1 MTNLLKR
8 SQLFLIGALLCVASA
23 QLDAAATSGGASA
36 HQLINIETN
45 EKPLDIVLQWI
56 SRRAGV
62 NIVCNEADQP
72 LVTIRLVNVT
82 WQEGIEQIAAR
93 YDMVLE
99 KKSERIW
106 ELSRPPRVRM
116 KFQDAQLTV
125 VLQSLA
131 NQANVNIVISD
142 DVDSGRRLTMTLNG
156 VPWKEAL
163 NVIVRATGYTF
174 IEHNYN
180 IIRVVSKENV
190 QKDLQTRIYALNYT
204 DGAEVVNSI
213 AVALSE
219 DGKVVHDVRTNTLI
233 ITDTPDHLESTMS
246 LLTSLDQR
254 TREVQIDVKFVEYNT
269 TDAERI
275 GFTNLGINADIGN
288 VGVLD
293 AQFFPF
299 AATNPG
305 LATSVTRANAGPSGT
320 AHNLTNLTFEA
331 LQTLNSTEVL
341 QAPSILTLNNSEA
354 RIKVGNIIRFAAQET
369 TAVDGV
375 TVTSLSEASTSP
387 VEDGIEITVT
397 PHITT
402 DGFISIELKA
412 NDKIVTLQEFTVAAE
427 SIVLPQTGLK
437 EVDTKIMVGDGNT
450 AILGGI
456 LSNQTNEDHRQI
468 PVLGSLPGIGW
479 LFRARDDSVT
489 QRNTTM
495 FITATIVKMDEMD
508 ELEFSKLRLKERL
521 SGLKLTP
528 EEGEDVQSVGELS
541 N

>member
-1 MTNLLKR
+1 MTNLLSPTR
-8 SQLFLIGALLCVASA
+8 IVMAVMLCLCMAHLS
-23 QLDAAATSGGASA
+23 AATGGTSSNR
-36 HQLINIETN
+36 LMNIETN

-62 NIVCNEADQP
+62 NVVCNEADQP
-72 LVTIRLVNVT
+72 LVTMRLVNVT
-82 WQEGIEQIAAR
+82 WEEAVDQIAAR
-93 YDMVLE
+93 YGMVLE

-163 NVIVRATGYTF
+163 NVIVRATGYTY

-213 AVALSE
+213 GVALSE

-233 ITDTPDHLESTMS
+233 ITDTADHLDSTLS
-246 LLTSLDQR
+246 LLRSLDQR

-275 GFTNLGINADIGN
+275 GFTDLSLDFDLGDVGN
-288 VGVLD
+288 FSNRFL
-293 AQFFPF
+293 PF
-299 AATNPG
+299 AAVNPG
-305 LATSVTRANAGPSGT
+305 LNSSVTRTNAGPSGT
-320 AHNLTNLTFEA
+320 QHNQTSLTFEA
-331 LQTLNSTEVL
+331 LQTLTSTEVL
-341 QAPSILTLNNSEA
+341 QAPTILTLNNSEA

-375 TVTSLSEASTSP
+375 TTTTLSEASTSP
-387 VEDGIEITVT
+387 VEDGIEIVVT

-402 DGFISIELKA
+402 DGFVSIELTA
-412 NDKIVTLQEFTVAAE
+412 VDRIVTLEEFTVASE
-427 SIVLPQTGLK
+427 SITLPQSSVK
-437 EVDTKIMVGDGNT
+437 EVDTNIMVGDGNT
-450 AILGGI
+450 AIIGGI
-456 LSNQTNEDHRQI
+456 LSNQTNEDHRKI
-468 PVLGSLPGIGW
+468 PLLGNLPGIGF
-479 LFRARDDSVT
+479 LFRARNDSIT

-495 FITATIVKMDEMD
+495 FITPSIVKMDSMD
-508 ELEFSKLRLKERL
+508 ELEAAKLRLKEQL
-521 SGLKLTP
+521 SGLDFTP
-528 EEGEDVQSVGELS
+528 RSAEEAAPGEGEIG